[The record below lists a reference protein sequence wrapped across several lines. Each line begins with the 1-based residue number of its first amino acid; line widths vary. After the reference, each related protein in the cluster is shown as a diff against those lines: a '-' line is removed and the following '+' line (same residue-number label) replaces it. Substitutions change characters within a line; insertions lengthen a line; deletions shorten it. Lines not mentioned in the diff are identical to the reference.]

1 MIVVGTT
8 PQPTP
13 ADLALAAALT
23 RFLASSSAPAYL
35 RTAGTAWLAAH
46 TSRQERTP

>member
-8 PQPTP
+8 PQPSP